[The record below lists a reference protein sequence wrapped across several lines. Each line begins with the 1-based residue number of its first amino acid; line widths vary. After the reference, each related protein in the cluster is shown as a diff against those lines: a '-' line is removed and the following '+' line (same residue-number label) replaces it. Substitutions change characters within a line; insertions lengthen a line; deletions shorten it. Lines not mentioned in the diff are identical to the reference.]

1 MAHLECLAT
10 ADAGGCL
17 YDDCTTTRPRD
28 LKGFKGA
35 EREQGGLIRV
45 K

>member
-17 YDDCTTTRPRD
+17 HDDCTTIRPRD
-28 LKGFKGA
+28 LKGQRGSRGA
-35 EREQGGLIRV
+35 
-45 K
+45 